1 MKDLL
6 NCPNCGAPIKG
17 SKCEYCGTVFEKP
30 DDIYKT
36 NIFYADD
43 LIIEELSASIISAS
57 QASQTNMIL
66 NSLNAGLL
74 SHNGIRQSTQ
84 ASLNDLNRMQY
95 QNIRDS
101 LNSRC
106 ETVISGSTVYDE
118 SGNSMTGSRIWPQ
131 TELTFWQKVK
141 NWWNMNGYLFGF

>member
-43 LIIEELSASIISAS
+43 LIIKEISASIISAS
-57 QASQTNMIL
+57 QASQTNMLL

-74 SHNGIRQSTQ
+74 SHNDIRQSTQ
-84 ASLNDLNRMQY
+84 ASIDELNRFQY
-95 QNIRDS
+95 QNLRAS
-101 LNSRC
+101 TNTYPYVERVPYP
-106 ETVISGSTVYDE
+106 ETKE
-118 SGNSMTGSRIWPQ
+118 
-131 TELTFWQKVK
+131 TFWQKVK